1 MLDFVVGALRDHP
14 ELAIFFTVA
23 LGFLLGRIKI
33 GSFTPGSVVG
43 TLLAGV
49 LIGQLDIHVPGVV
62 KAVFFSLFL
71 FATGYKVGPQFFR
84 GLKKNALSQVALTV
98 VLCVTCLVTAFT
110 AAKLLH
116 YDRGTAAG
124 LLAGAF
130 TESTVIG
137 TAGDA
142 INRLDIPAEQKAAET
157 NNIPVAYAVTYLV
170 GTAFVVWFL
179 SNLAP
184 RLIKVNLKEESRKM
198 AAGGAGGA
206 GAEEGPQSAYRPWQF
221 RAFRVSAP
229 GLSGRTVADLEGL
242 FPGERTFI
250 ERFRRGADILE
261 AEPGTVIRE
270 GDVIAFMAR
279 REPILRAPELVGPEI
294 EDRELLDIPAQA
306 LDVVVTNRSLVDHSL
321 AELDRLH
328 GRGIALRKLI
338 RGGEEMPF
346 AADTTINRGDILQI
360 MGSESNVERVAKIL
374 GYAERGTSATDM
386 IFVGTG
392 IVLGGLVGLLS
403 INVAGLPL
411 TLTSSGGALIM
422 GLVFGWL
429 RSVRPTFGR
438 IPEPALWIF
447 DTLGLVVFI
456 GIVGLDAGP
465 SFISGLQK
473 TGISLVFVGLV
484 VAVLPHVVAILF
496 GRYVLKMNPVTL
508 LGACSGAGTNTAALR
523 AIQDEAQSKLPA
535 LGYTVPYAVGN
546 ILLTA
551 WGPVIVAMLSK

>member
-1 MLDFVVGALRDHP
+1 MSYVIEALRNHP
-14 ELAIFFTVA
+14 ELAIFLTVA
-23 LGFLLGRIKI
+23 LGFLLGRLKI
-33 GSFTPGSVVG
+33 GSFTLGSVVG

-49 LIGQLDIHVPGVV
+49 LVGQLDIQVPGVV
-62 KAVFFSLFL
+62 KAVFFDLFL

-98 VLCVTCLVTAFT
+98 VLCVTCLLTAFT
-110 AAKLLH
+110 AAKLMG

-142 INRLDIPAEQKAAET
+142 IQRLDIPAEQKAAET

-170 GTAFVVWFL
+170 GTGFVVWFL

-198 AAGGAGGA
+198 AAQGAGGLST
-206 GAEEGPQSAYRPWQF
+206 EEGSQSAYRPWQF
-221 RAFRVSAP
+221 RAYRVSAP
-229 GLSGRTVADLEGL
+229 GLSGRTIADLEGL
-242 FPGERTFI
+242 FPGERVFI
-250 ERFRRGADILE
+250 ERFRRGTDILE
-261 AEPGTVIRE
+261 AELGSVLRE
-270 GDVIAFMAR
+270 GDIVAIMAR
-279 REPILRAPELVGPEI
+279 REPILRAPELIGPEQ
-294 EDRELLDIPAQA
+294 EDRELLDIPAST
-306 LDVVVTNRSLVDHSL
+306 LDVVVTNRALVDLSL
-321 AELDRLH
+321 ADLGRLH
-328 GRGIALRKLI
+328 GRGVALQKLV
-338 RGGEEMPF
+338 REGEEMPF
-346 AADTTINRGDILQI
+346 TGDTAINRGDILQVV
-360 MGSESNVERVAKIL
+360 GSVNNVERLAKVL

-403 INVAGLPL
+403 VTVGGLPL

-447 DTLGLVVFI
+447 DTVGLVVFI

-465 SFISGLQK
+465 SFASGLQK

-496 GRYVLKMNPVTL
+496 GRYVLKMDPVTL

-523 AIQDEAQSKLPA
+523 AIQDEAQSRLPA

-551 WGPVIVAMLSK
+551 WGPVIVALLSR